1 MCLPRPHAYA
11 SYPSLIRTFRACAL
25 RRLRVLSIINT
36 LLTCF
41 TRLRAL
47 TLINRHFTYLC
58 LVLCCVAITERWGM
72 FCVFTPV
79 NHSPLLSFVLPYKT
93 VCMFFYFFLFE
104 AIGYT
109 IIYTII
115 LQQHIVKVK
124 GRGRG
129 SNENHTTLL

>member
-1 MCLPRPHAYA
+1 
-11 SYPSLIRTFRACAL
+11 
-25 RRLRVLSIINT
+25 
-36 LLTCF
+36 
-41 TRLRAL
+41 
-47 TLINRHFTYLC
+47 
-58 LVLCCVAITERWGM
+58 M

-79 NHSPLLSFVLPYKT
+79 NPSPLLSFVLPYKT

-104 AIGYT
+104 ATGYT

-129 SNENHTTLL
+129 SNENHTALL